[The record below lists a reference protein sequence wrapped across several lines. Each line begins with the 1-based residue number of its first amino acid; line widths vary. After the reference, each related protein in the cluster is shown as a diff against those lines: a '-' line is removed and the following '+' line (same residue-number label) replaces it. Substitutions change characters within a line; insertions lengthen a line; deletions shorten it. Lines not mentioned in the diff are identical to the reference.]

1 MNLQVQQVRS
11 RLEEQIVKQKAEV
24 EDLRLTL
31 EHRIRGAVEE
41 KIRSQLQDMIRDTIQ
56 QQIEEKVQQQV
67 GLQTISHPWPLSLYI
82 FQLSAQIPEDLRQQ
96 VISHQRQILE
106 VKTSLHNRSA
116 DMNCFSKIN

>member
-1 MNLQVQQVRS
+1 MNLQVQQLKF
-11 RLEEQIVKQKAEV
+11 RLEEQIAQQKAEV

-31 EHRIRGAVEE
+31 EHKIREAVEE

-67 GLQTISHPWPLSLYI
+67 GLQIISQPQPLSLYI
-82 FQLSAQIPEDLRQQ
+82 FQLSAQIPADLRQQ

-106 VKTSLHNRSA
+106 VKTSLHNRLE
-116 DMNCFSKIN
+116 DMNCLGK